1 MTEDAITREE
11 MTFFLSGGVVIAGL
25 PENPVTWL
33 TDKSWGEICR
43 VQTLPNF
50 TNFQFS
56 FTRNVDAWKEYYD
69 LLNPEKAPIPE
80 PWEEKLTPFQKL
92 IIMRMIRTDKVMI
105 AVIKIFFFFIQSLSV
120 TRSVK
125 KHKMKIKWKLN
136 FTNRYNNSSKL
147 EWV

>member
-1 MTEDAITREE
+1 MTEDTISREE

-33 TDKSWGEICR
+33 ADKSWGEICR

-50 TNFQFS
+50 TNFQFN
-56 FTRNVDAWKEYYD
+56 FTRNLVAWKEYYD

-80 PWEEKLTPFQKL
+80 PWEERLTPFQKL

-105 AVIKIFFFFIQSLSV
+105 AVKYSTFLFSLY
-120 TRSVK
+120 
-125 KHKMKIKWKLN
+125 L
-136 FTNRYNNSSKL
+136 
-147 EWV
+147 

>member
-1 MTEDAITREE
+1 MTEEAITRDE

-50 TNFQFS
+50 ANFQSS
-56 FTRNVDAWKEYYD
+56 FTHDIAMWKEYYD

-80 PWEEKLTPFQKL
+80 PWEERLTPFQKL

-105 AVIKIFFFFIQSLSV
+105 AVKYSFSIQYLHYS
-120 TRSVK
+120 
-125 KHKMKIKWKLN
+125 
-136 FTNRYNNSSKL
+136 YP
-147 EWV
+147 